1 MHRAVVLFSGGLD
14 SVLAAR
20 LLQEQGLEVEALNVC
35 TMYTSVEAVAAEAA
49 GRIGVKLT
57 VHHAGDDYLEVIRN
71 PLYGYG
77 KGANPC
83 IDCRIYMCRAAKRLM
98 ERIGACAV
106 ATGEVVGQRPMSQKR
121 QHLEL
126 IARHCGLEDRLLR
139 PLSARLLPPTIP
151 ERQRLIRREKLYD
164 FNGRSRR
171 PLIALAAALGI
182 DHGTSPSSGCSLAEP
197 LFARRV
203 HDLLQFCGGASRRDF
218 ELLNCGR
225 HFRFDERT
233 KIVIG
238 RNKADNAA
246 LEAFATGRDAAG
258 EALLT
263 PQGFRGPAAL
273 VLGEPAQPALD
284 FAAALIMRYAGRN
297 ATGGGQIRV
306 RRSGETWTTRAE
318 ASPEAESAAPL

>member
-1 MHRAVVLFSGGLD
+1 MPRAVVLFSGGLD

-20 LLQEQGLEVEALNVC
+20 ILQEQGLEVEALNVC
-35 TMYTSVEAVAAEAA
+35 TMYTSCRAVAAEAA
-49 GRIGVKLT
+49 ERLGVKLT
-57 VHHAGDDYLEVIRN
+57 VHCVGDDYLEVIRN

-83 IDCRIYMCRAAKRLM
+83 IDCRIYMCHAAKRLM
-98 ERIGACAV
+98 EGIGACLV

-171 PLIALAAALGI
+171 PLIALAAELGV
-182 DHGTSPSSGCSLAEP
+182 GGGPSPSSGCALAEP

-203 HDLLQFCGGASRRDF
+203 HDLLQFGGRASRCDF

-238 RNKADNAA
+238 RNAAENAA
-246 LEAFATGRDAAG
+246 LRAFAARQDAAD
-258 EALLT
+258 ATLLA
-263 PQGFRGPAAL
+263 PHGFRGPDAL
-273 VLGEPAQPALD
+273 VLGDPADPAVA
-284 FAAALIMRYAGRN
+284 FAAALMLRYAGRN
-297 ATGGGQIRV
+297 PPGHGDICV
-306 RRSGETWTTRAE
+306 RRSGETWTMRATS
-318 ASPEAESAAPL
+318 SPAAESASPL